1 MDNHEN
7 NFGSLIEEA
16 THSKDNSYNHQV
28 QENISTDLPT
38 CLSKRSDLPP
48 IQKNE
53 RRFSSHSEK
62 KSVTFSFSG
71 SEQSNRILNASDC
84 FNYMRKGS
92 EMIKLHTSGRQYK
105 RMFYLN
111 EQMNCI
117 KWSSTNK
124 RQSNAHI
131 DIEEIHEVQL
141 GCSSRTTHSL
151 GRRRPLSLTPTLTH
165 NFLSSSATGS
175 LIQSASKLYSSNNNS
190 NSLTISSMSPQIHN
204 STSLNSTV
212 LNLSSSAFTICYGPD
227 FTVLEI
233 LASGPEEANIW
244 VTGLKCLMAGAQ
256 DPQVLEDRQK
266 PRDRWLQVMFH
277 EADSTNQGYLSEF
290 EVIRLIRSINPSLS
304 STHLRHKLKEMESKV
319 RSHKTGISKDDF
331 VNFFKKVATRQEI
344 YYILVRYSSG
354 SEHLSAEDLKNFFE
368 SEQGRTGLTR
378 DQCKAIINRYE
389 PSVENRQYNLMGID
403 GFTLLLLS
411 EECDIFNPVHL
422 QVCQDM
428 SQPITHYYI
437 ASSHKTFLLE
447 DQLTGP
453 CSIEGYQ
460 RALLSGCRYIELE
473 IYDGHDGHP
482 VVRRANSRPPGIPIQ
497 AVLNTIHDFA
507 FIRSE
512 YPVIVSIDCY
522 ASQTQQS
529 VLVTF
534 LRCCLGNRL
543 LLPNSEFTF
552 NLSESQLEIEEQ
564 VEKTRLLNQN
574 VSSNKA
580 NRKNSL
586 TIVDLKNESTVYTS
600 NGLFVRW
607 PSPRDLIGRI
617 LLKGKR
623 LPKGTT
629 ISTTNTLGS
638 ESEKW
643 MNGGLP
649 NLRRV
654 FNSLYTSHQQTPIIG
669 ELSDM
674 FFFDTT
680 NYDQVAKSS
689 DLLRSS
695 ISLGIK
701 HTTSSFPASRGV
713 KSGVKLDHSHNNNT
727 HISSGSPL
735 VIVGGA
741 HTEINHPTMT
751 NRNFHYQ
758 SRAKL
763 NLGDNSDSKDKRN
776 KNTAISYG
784 NDYSSNTTSSNIS
797 GKQCNHDNFHLH
809 PYYLIIMSESEA
821 SRAIGTGAG
830 DLVQLTRNSLVQ
842 ICPSPSRADSSNL
855 NPLDI
860 WAWGGQIVSLN
871 YQTAGLVMDLA
882 TGFFARN
889 GACGYVL
896 KPSLYRQFS
905 SFFTP
910 YKSNLLNITERPPDT
925 TPQVLRLKIV
935 SAQQLPKPRGS
946 VSKGDTIEPYVVVE
960 IHGIPVDCAEQR
972 TVTAPAGSAS
982 GYNAIFEDTFEF
994 CVQLGSLALVRFV
1007 VLDDHAIGD
1016 DFIGQNTVPFDCLLT
1031 GFRHVRLRSD
1041 TGEPIPLATLF
1052 VHITITTRTDNSN
1065 GETSTGLLHRW
1076 RSRNR
1081 QQLQL
1086 KKVGVSTFDEI
1097 FKTTATTLRQV
1108 CGLRTTVL
1116 TNFDN
1121 FRRLCG
1127 ETSTPLSMNQCIRAL
1142 STRIA
1147 TSFGSPDLWPVRMR
1161 IRPEDEMPH
1170 LELQSFFTG
1179 SGLSV
1184 YPSLN
1189 TLGDAAS
1196 HQSTVGSSSIT
1207 RNSSLRFSPSPGLH
1221 RSPSLI
1227 LSPRLFLNRRL
1238 KNSSKSID
1246 EDTASNLSIDVMGCH
1261 GNGRSTNSM
1270 HEHSPT
1276 ISTNSM
1282 TRRPSI
1288 HSSSSSIS
1296 SFSVG
1301 RLDKLKKTVNEFENL
1316 IESCKTLIKQGPYLR
1331 VKLQQTQR
1339 TALEAYTTFLEG
1351 LKAPSSHAAAISKL
1365 MSAAS
1370 TTGSSSSRI
1379 TSSRDSET
1387 SFSSLTS
1394 EITRRV
1400 SQQSIVD
1407 NVDNRNKPTSG
1418 TSIYW
1423 RRMSRV
1429 ADNVTWNLRLLTGQT
1444 ELMTLLLNESN
1455 EWIKQAKESSQATG
1469 LLIKLDTS
1477 SITDSQSSPTY
1488 SDKEQPNNDLSIEI
1502 PLDNQPIIP
1511 DTVTHSHHSTPSR
1524 HLPMSNELYTTE
1536 FNQLNH
1542 STTKN
1547 LLSPLPENP
1556 YLNQVFITTTEQ
1568 SNLASL
1574 QVSTKS
1580 PLKHPNQYSFS
1591 TDILLKSKV
1600 NETSLMSSNV
1610 MTSTTVTTNT
1620 TTNFTLTKSSI
1631 NTATTTLPKT
1641 LPTVDIVG
1649 YPTGNLSKIRSRFN
1663 QAWKK

>member
-1 MDNHEN
+1 MEVHDKD
-7 NFGSLIEEA
+7 FDTYIEDA
-16 THSKDNSYNHQV
+16 KQSRNRSYLKHGV
-28 QENISTDLPT
+28 KTDTATDLPT
-38 CLSKRSDLPP
+38 CLSKRGDLPP
-48 IQKNE
+48 LQRSE
-53 RRFSSHSEK
+53 RRMSTHSEK
-62 KSVTFSFSG
+62 KSVTFSVSG
-71 SEQSNRILNASDC
+71 GERSNHILNASDC
-84 FNYMRKGS
+84 FTYMRKGS

-105 RMFYLN
+105 RVFYLN

-117 KWSSTNK
+117 KWSSSSSNK
-124 RQSNAHI
+124 RQSNSQI

-151 GRRRPLSLTPTLTH
+151 GRRRPLSLTPTLAH
-165 NFLSSSATGS
+165 NFLSSTGSGS
-175 LIQSASKLYSSNNNS
+175 LIQSPSRNYSNNS
-190 NSLTISSMSPQIHN
+190 NSLTIGSMSPQLH
-204 STSLNSTV
+204 SSSSLNTTV

-266 PRDRWLQVMFH
+266 PRDRWLQLMFH
-277 EADSTNQGYLSEF
+277 EADSTNQGHLSEF

-304 STHLRHKLKEMESKV
+304 STHLRHKLKEMESKL
-319 RSHKTGISKDDF
+319 RDHKGRITRDDF

-354 SEHLSAEDLKNFFE
+354 AEHLTAEDLKNFFE
-368 SEQGRTGLTR
+368 SEQGRTGLTLEK
-378 DQCKAIINRYE
+378 CTALINRFE
-389 PSVENRQYNLMGID
+389 PSHENRQYNLMGID
-403 GFTLLLLS
+403 GFTSLLLS
-411 EECDIFNPVHL
+411 EECDIFNPAHL

-473 IYDGHDGHP
+473 VYDGHDGHP
-482 VVRRANSRPPGIPIQ
+482 VVRRLNSRPPGIPIQ

-507 FIRSE
+507 FTRSE
-512 YPVIVSIDCY
+512 YPVIISIECY
-522 ASQTQQS
+522 ASQAQQS
-529 VLVTF
+529 VLATF
-534 LRCCLGNRL
+534 LRCCLGHRL
-543 LLPNSEFTF
+543 ILPNSEFTF
-552 NLSESQLEIEEQ
+552 NLSESQLEMEDQ
-564 VEKTRLLNQN
+564 VEKARYTTITNN
-574 VSSNKA
+574 FTSTTGGNKPY
-580 NRKNSL
+580 RKNSL
-586 TIVDLKNESTVYTS
+586 TVVDLKNESTVYAS
-600 NGLFVRW
+600 DGSHVRW

-629 ISTTNTLGS
+629 TTSIVGN

-649 NLRRV
+649 NIRRA
-654 FNSLYTSHQQTPIIG
+654 FTSSYATSCQQQTTIIR

-680 NYDQVAKSS
+680 NYEHIPNS
-689 DLLRSS
+689 DSLRTS
-695 ISLGIK
+695 ISLGFK
-701 HTTSSFPASRGV
+701 HALSSSSFRRGSV
-713 KSGVKLDHSHNNNT
+713 KNDHSHRSPHST
-727 HISSGSPL
+727 SSASLTSSPV

-741 HTEINHPTMT
+741 HSET
-751 NRNFHYQ
+751 NSSLTTLKTFQYQ

-763 NLGDNSDSKDKRN
+763 KLGDNSESKDKN
-776 KNTAISYG
+776 NSKDKNITSDYNRSSGNATSTTTTA
-784 NDYSSNTTSSNIS
+784 T
-797 GKQCNHDNFHLH
+797 KHCNQDKLHLH
-809 PYYLIIMSESEA
+809 PYYIIIMSESEA

-830 DLVQLTRNSLVQ
+830 ELVQLTRNSLIQ

-910 YKSNLLNITERPPDT
+910 YKSNLLNIAERPPDT

-1052 VHITITTRTDNSN
+1052 VHITITTRTDSSQ
-1065 GETSTGLLHRW
+1065 GENHTGLLHKW

-1086 KKVGVSTFDEI
+1086 KKVGVSTFDDI
-1097 FKTTATTLRQV
+1097 FKATTTTLRQA
-1108 CGLRTTVL
+1108 CELRTSVL

-1142 STRIA
+1142 STRIG

-1161 IRPEDEMPH
+1161 IRLEDEMPH
-1170 LELQSFFTG
+1170 LELQSSFMG

-1189 TLGDAAS
+1189 TLGDSSQAL
-1196 HQSTVGSSSIT
+1196 QPSSSSSST
-1207 RNSSLRFSPSPGLH
+1207 RNSSLRFSPAPGLH

-1238 KNSSKSID
+1238 KVVQSLLMKMRHQLCQLMLAAV
-1246 EDTASNLSIDVMGCH
+1246 TAVLIVIVIVHM
-1261 GNGRSTNSM
+1261 
-1270 HEHSPT
+1270 
-1276 ISTNSM
+1276 I
-1282 TRRPSI
+1282 I
-1288 HSSSSSIS
+1288 HQQYQQQIW
-1296 SFSVG
+1296 
-1301 RLDKLKKTVNEFENL
+1301 
-1316 IESCKTLIKQGPYLR
+1316 QG
-1331 VKLQQTQR
+1331 VK
-1339 TALEAYTTFLEG
+1339 
-1351 LKAPSSHAAAISKL
+1351 
-1365 MSAAS
+1365 
-1370 TTGSSSSRI
+1370 
-1379 TSSRDSET
+1379 
-1387 SFSSLTS
+1387 
-1394 EITRRV
+1394 
-1400 SQQSIVD
+1400 
-1407 NVDNRNKPTSG
+1407 
-1418 TSIYW
+1418 
-1423 RRMSRV
+1423 
-1429 ADNVTWNLRLLTGQT
+1429 
-1444 ELMTLLLNESN
+1444 
-1455 EWIKQAKESSQATG
+1455 
-1469 LLIKLDTS
+1469 
-1477 SITDSQSSPTY
+1477 
-1488 SDKEQPNNDLSIEI
+1488 
-1502 PLDNQPIIP
+1502 
-1511 DTVTHSHHSTPSR
+1511 
-1524 HLPMSNELYTTE
+1524 
-1536 FNQLNH
+1536 
-1542 STTKN
+1542 
-1547 LLSPLPENP
+1547 
-1556 YLNQVFITTTEQ
+1556 VFI
-1568 SNLASL
+1568 
-1574 QVSTKS
+1574 QV
-1580 PLKHPNQYSFS
+1580 
-1591 TDILLKSKV
+1591 
-1600 NETSLMSSNV
+1600 
-1610 MTSTTVTTNT
+1610 
-1620 TTNFTLTKSSI
+1620 
-1631 NTATTTLPKT
+1631 TAVFLHF
-1641 LPTVDIVG
+1641 
-1649 YPTGNLSKIRSRFN
+1649 LSADWIR
-1663 QAWKK
+1663 

>member
-1 MDNHEN
+1 MH
-7 NFGSLIEEA
+7 
-16 THSKDNSYNHQV
+16 T
-28 QENISTDLPT
+28 
-38 CLSKRSDLPP
+38 
-48 IQKNE
+48 
-53 RRFSSHSEK
+53 RF
-62 KSVTFSFSG
+62 T
-71 SEQSNRILNASDC
+71 
-84 FNYMRKGS
+84 
-92 EMIKLHTSGRQYK
+92 
-105 RMFYLN
+105 
-111 EQMNCI
+111 
-117 KWSSTNK
+117 
-124 RQSNAHI
+124 

-190 NSLTISSMSPQIHN
+190 NSLTIGSMSPQIHS

-256 DPQVLEDRQK
+256 DYFL
-266 PRDRWLQVMFH
+266 RDLLWKSSPPNSSSHGLQPAF
-277 EADSTNQGYLSEF
+277 G
-290 EVIRLIRSINPSLS
+290 
-304 STHLRHKLKEMESKV
+304 K
-319 RSHKTGISKDDF
+319 
-331 VNFFKKVATRQEI
+331 
-344 YYILVRYSSG
+344 
-354 SEHLSAEDLKNFFE
+354 
-368 SEQGRTGLTR
+368 RTGLTR

-473 IYDGHDGHP
+473 VYDGHDGHP

-497 AVLNTIHDFA
+497 VVLNTIRDFA

-586 TIVDLKNESTVYTS
+586 TTVDLKNESTVYTS
-600 NGLFVRW
+600 NGSFVRW

-629 ISTTNTLGS
+629 TTSTTNTLGS
-638 ESEKW
+638 ESERW

-654 FNSLYTSHQQTPIIG
+654 FNSLYTSHQQTPIIR

-674 FFFDTT
+674 FFFDIT
-680 NYDQVAKSS
+680 NYDQVANNS
-689 DLLRSS
+689 DLLRPS

-701 HTTSSFPASRGV
+701 HTTSSFQAPRGI
-713 KSGVKLDHSHNNNT
+713 KSGVKLDHSHNNST
-727 HISSGSPL
+727 HNSSGSPL

-741 HTEINHPTMT
+741 HTETNHPAMT
-751 NRNFHYQ
+751 IRNFHYQ

-763 NLGDNSDSKDKRN
+763 NLGENTDSKDKRN

-784 NDYSSNTTSSNIS
+784 SDYSNNTASSNIS
-797 GKQCNHDNFHLH
+797 GKQSNQENFHLH

-910 YKSNLLNITERPPDT
+910 YKSNLLNITERPPET

-1052 VHITITTRTDNSN
+1052 VHITITTRTDNSH
-1065 GETSTGLLHRW
+1065 GETNTGLLHRW

-1086 KKVGVSTFDEI
+1086 KKVGVTTFDEI
-1097 FKTTATTLRQV
+1097 FKTTSTTLRQV
-1108 CGLRTTVL
+1108 CELRTTVL

-1184 YPSLN
+1184 YPSLS
-1189 TLGDAAS
+1189 TLGDAVS
-1196 HQSTVGSSSIT
+1196 HQSTLGSSSIT
-1207 RNSSLRFSPSPGLH
+1207 RNSSLRFSPAPGLH

-1227 LSPRLFLNRRL
+1227 LSPRLFLNRRS

-1261 GNGRSTNSM
+1261 GNGRSTSSM

-1276 ISTNSM
+1276 VSTNSM

-1296 SFSVG
+1296 SFSIG
-1301 RLDKLKKTVNEFENL
+1301 RLDKLKKTVNEFEN
-1316 IESCKTLIKQGPYLR
+1316 
-1331 VKLQQTQR
+1331 LQQTQR

-1351 LKAPSSHAAAISKL
+1351 LKAPSSHATAISKL
-1365 MSAAS
+1365 MSASS

-1400 SQQSIVD
+1400 SQQTIVD
-1407 NVDNRNKPTSG
+1407 NVDNRNKSSSG

-1444 ELMTLLLNESN
+1444 ELMTLLLSESN

-1477 SITDSQSSPTY
+1477 STTDSQSSPNY
-1488 SDKEQPNNDLSIEI
+1488 SDKEQPTNELSIEI
-1502 PLDNQPIIP
+1502 PLANQPMIP
-1511 DTVTHSHHSTPSR
+1511 DTVTHSHHSIPTR
-1524 HLPMSNELYTTE
+1524 HLPMSSELYMTDT
-1536 FNQLNH
+1536 NQLNH

-1547 LLSPLPENP
+1547 LLSPLPENS
-1556 YLNQVFITTTEQ
+1556 YLNQVFVTTTEQ

-1574 QVSTKS
+1574 QTSTKS
-1580 PLKHPNQYSFS
+1580 PVKHPNQYSFS
-1591 TDILLKSKV
+1591 TDIRLKSKL
-1600 NETSLMSSNV
+1600 NETSFMSPNV
-1610 MTSTTVTTNT
+1610 MTSATVTTNT
-1620 TTNFTLTKSSI
+1620 SANFTLTKSSI
-1631 NTATTTLPKT
+1631 NNATTTPPKT
-1641 LPTVDIVG
+1641 LPTPGIMS
-1649 YPTGNLSKIRSRFN
+1649 YPSGNLSKIRSRFN